1 MDMQEIRLWTLDS
14 NSDGNLIAVSMDTM
28 AHAESENQL
37 EELLVSSP
45 DILMLRL
52 RLVGRQTPTEGGPLD
67 LLGIDEDGRLVVFE
81 LKRGTLSREAVAQI
95 IDYASYLSS
104 MAPESL
110 AQHISERSGTGGI
123 EKIDDFDSWYQEA
136 FPNSPDSYS
145 APPRMV
151 LVGLGADDRTQ
162 RMTSYLA
169 QSGVNISLLTF
180 HAFKK
185 DGKVFLAKQVNVEAP
200 EEHAGPTKYT
210 KSSNLEALRLL
221 AEKCAVK
228 SLLESMASFFR
239 TELPAYEWPSRSSY
253 SYSLIER
260 TERGTPSY
268 RVYISIYV
276 HERRPRQLQLV
287 FQRRAVELA
296 PHAFERLQEELAG
309 RFLESSGNLE
319 TWIKSLDEWES
330 LKESFKPV
338 LVTIVDGWKAKT
350 QEESGNSEKIA

>member
-1 MDMQEIRLWTLDS
+1 MQEIRLWTLDS

-45 DILMLRL
+45 DILMPGL

-81 LKRGTLSREAVAQI
+81 LKRGTLSRESVAQI

-104 MAPESL
+104 IAPESL

-180 HAFKK
+180 HAFQKE
-185 DGKVFLAKQVNVEAP
+185 DKVFLAKQVNVEAP
-200 EEHAGPTKYT
+200 EEHAGAPTKYT

-228 SLLESMASFFR
+228 PLLESMASFFR

>member
-1 MDMQEIRLWTLDS
+1 MQEIRLWSLDKDAS
-14 NSDGNLIAVSMDTM
+14 GNPVAIAIDTM
-28 AHAESENQL
+28 TRTETENQL
-37 EELLVSSP
+37 EELLISSP
-45 DILMLRL
+45 DILMPGL

-95 IDYASYLSS
+95 IDYASYLSI
-104 MAPESL
+104 MIPESL

-123 EKIDDFDSWYQEA
+123 EKIEDFESWYQEA
-136 FPNSPDSYS
+136 FPNSARGYS
-145 APPRMV
+145 VPPRMV

-162 RMTSYLA
+162 RMTEYLA

-180 HAFKK
+180 HAFEKE
-185 DGKVFLAKQVNVEAP
+185 GKVFLAKQVNVEAP
-200 EEHAGPTKYT
+200 AETGGTTKYT

-228 SLLESMASFFR
+228 PLLESMTSFFR

-268 RVYISIYV
+268 RVYVSVYIY
-276 HERRPRQLQLV
+276 ERRPKQLQLV
-287 FQRRAVELA
+287 FQRRAVEA
-296 PHAFERLQEELAG
+296 AIDAFKRLQEEVPG
-309 RFLESSGNLE
+309 RFLESSGNLQV
-319 TWIKSLDEWES
+319 WIKSLSEWES
-330 LKESFKPV
+330 LKESLKPV
-338 LVTIVDGWKAKT
+338 LVAMMDGWKART
-350 QEESGNSEKIA
+350 REEYSNSEAIA